1 MKSFLTKVPD
11 TVYVFLFFFIFFAF
25 NLTSNFSGPHDSM
38 SYLLGF
44 IKGGD
49 LFPPAHLLYHIT
61 TYGVFRFLSFLF
73 PHIPDYHLVEI
84 SDAIWGCLALTV
96 VYRIFLHRIQ
106 MSRREAFLSTCV
118 AAFSFGIWFYCSN
131 IEVYMPPLFFLLY
144 ILYFCMKPALQ
155 RKDILPVTLLFSLA
169 ILFHQANVLIT
180 PVILWKLWASRR
192 QLPFIPSVIRAGLI
206 SALLVAGAYI
216 IIGVGVEGQHNFKD
230 LYAWLRGYTL
240 QSNYW
245 FPLAFGTLIRAL
257 IGWGHAIV
265 GGHFAFRVAP
275 LHAVINKL
283 FFYHNLDDEVYL
295 VRNLSQGMAL
305 LLMILTVVLLV
316 ILLFLLIRVLVNART
331 VFGKYGHL
339 FIPLGMFLVIYT
351 SFFFFW
357 MPENLEFWIPQTVTL
372 WILLLGANHL
382 LPPLRIM
389 RRFYLVPLGLT
400 VLLLIVNYFGSI
412 HWMKDIENDS
422 VYIKIKQVKDIS
434 KPGDIIILHDP
445 WLLDDFLTY
454 YTSSYI
460 TPVPAEPEKIIA
472 LNARIH
478 TCLDKG
484 DKIYLFTE
492 GSMMHS
498 SGNLG
503 YMDSLM
509 RSPGIQVTDLH
520 NPLTPVMRMSRADA
534 H

>member
-1 MKSFLTKVPD
+1 MKSFLLKVPD

-49 LFPPAHLLYHIT
+49 LFPPHHLLYHIT
-61 TYGVFRFLSFLF
+61 TYGVFRFLSFIF

-106 MSRREAFLSTCV
+106 MEKKEAFFSTCV
-118 AAFSFGIWFYCSN
+118 VAFSFGIWFYCSN
-131 IEVYMPPLFFLLY
+131 IEVYMPPLFFLISILY
-144 ILYFCMKPALQ
+144 ICMKPALQ
-155 RKDILPVTLLFSLA
+155 RKDILPLALLYSLS

-180 PVILWKLWASRR
+180 PVIAWKLWASRK
-192 QLPFIPSVIRAGLI
+192 QTPFLPSAIRIALI
-206 SALLVAGAYI
+206 SALLVGGLYV
-216 IIGVGVEGQHNFKD
+216 IIGWGVEGQSNFKD
-230 LYAWLRGYTL
+230 FYAWLRGYTL

-275 LHAVINKL
+275 LQAMINKL

-295 VRNLSQGMAL
+295 VRNLPQGVAL
-305 LLMILTVVLLV
+305 LLLLLTAALLAT
-316 ILLFLLIRVLVNART
+316 LLFLLIRVLLNART
-331 VFGKYGHL
+331 IFGKYGYL
-339 FIPLGMFLVIYT
+339 FIPLGMFLIIYT
-351 SFFFFW
+351 AFFFFW
-357 MPENLEFWIPQTVTL
+357 MPENLEFWIPQTAVL
-372 WILLLGANHL
+372 WALLLGANRL
-382 LPPLRIM
+382 LPPLRIVKKY
-389 RRFYLVPLGLT
+389 YLVPAGLT
-400 VLLLIVNYFGSI
+400 LLLLIVNYVGSI

-422 VYIKIKQVKDIS
+422 VYIKIKQVKQTAS
-434 KPGDIIILHDP
+434 PGDIIILHDP
-445 WLLDDFLTY
+445 WLLDDFLSY
-454 YTSSYI
+454 YTPSYI
-460 TPVPAEPEKIIA
+460 TPVPGEPQKITA

-509 RSPGIQVTDLH
+509 HSPGVQVTDLH
-520 NPLTPVMRMSRADA
+520 NPLTPVMIMTRAGSR
-534 H
+534 